1 MSYCDHVESLGGL
14 EQRRPVGS
22 EMYRTRFKRMVCLR
36 AIVGGVL
43 RIQIATDIIGL
54 FGVTQG
60 ECVNMRSNGAQ

>member
-1 MSYCDHVESLGGL
+1 MVSYSDHVESLGGI

-22 EMYRTRFKRMVCLR
+22 EMYSMRFKRTVCLR

-54 FGVTQG
+54 FGVTK
-60 ECVNMRSNGAQ
+60 ESA